1 MRSYIRPTSTR
12 QARAIASLGTL
23 LVAAAVSVG
32 NYFGNAMYDGVKL
45 GFDQQSWMTW
55 LLPLAVV
62 VGLIVWIAANRAPG
76 WRLSRLPFYRETV
89 SFMIAMTVLLA
100 ISGDPYVYLGEAL
113 LFIMLYFFYVGL
125 VVVLRYYVPPP
136 CVERTL
142 RPV

>member
-1 MRSYIRPTSTR
+1 MLSYTSG
-12 QARAIASLGTL
+12 ATL
-23 LVAAAVSVG
+23 
-32 NYFGNAMYDGVKL
+32 FI
-45 GFDQQSWMTW
+45 MT
-55 LLPLAVV
+55 VV